1 MLQLWTSI
9 PGTHLSVLPG
19 EAHYSVALL
28 IPSFDKMHFSKTSC
42 HSIAAY
48 LISKGDRQGR
58 FDPPLQL
65 F

>member
-28 IPSFDKMHFSKTSC
+28 IPSFAKMHFSKTSC